1 MYSFGS
7 LDDII
12 GSEVLWAEPGEVL
25 FESSLFKWL
34 FPWLLKILS
43 HEVVHTD
50 PGQRFL
56 WITAEEENVCKWLF
70 LKKMNLLEHL
80 NFKFSKNKD
89 TSVGECDSSP
99 ELLIPKQVGSV
110 T

>member
-25 FESSLFKWL
+25 FESPLFKWL

-56 WITAEEENVCKWLF
+56 
-70 LKKMNLLEHL
+70 
-80 NFKFSKNKD
+80 
-89 TSVGECDSSP
+89 
-99 ELLIPKQVGSV
+99 
-110 T
+110 